1 MKRRATSPA
10 ASESHDGVVFPLT
23 DGQRATQPVGR
34 AVVSAATV
42 RVDTAASEASRAEPA
57 WYRSYITHFRELT
70 RLSAGANAGL
80 IAGDGL
86 EALHSTMR
94 FCRHGAETTIAEAID
109 SADTAAF
116 GSVTVEGT
124 GPISDAGLVLFD
136 DDTPCRGP
144 ELSALLDR
152 WDERARGEPS
162 AARALRTLSDQ
173 EDWLD
178 LTDVTVVALGAAA
191 ELSPVQALLSWG
203 CHVVAVDLPGKGSW
217 RTLIDH
223 ARRSP
228 GRLTVPVRRGTDV
241 SEASDPRL
249 ASAAGAD
256 VVTDAP
262 ELARWLRELD
272 EPYVLGDY
280 VYAPGEAHVR
290 AAAAVDGIVE
300 SVLRHRDDVGLAYL
314 ATPTDSYAVPV
325 ETVQASEEAFDQ
337 SGRLVAVARGLGGSR
352 LFRRNYEQTYVLVTG
367 RRFGVFDG
375 LIEQQ
380 GANYALAK
388 RIQRWRAQAAR
399 DHGRWVSIN
408 VAPAT
413 RTASVVSNRVL
424 AAAYRGSDRFG
435 LGVFTPQATRQV
447 MAALLVHDLRN
458 AGAIS
463 HPHIHVDDA
472 MDLLAT
478 EALHGG
484 MWRAPYSPRSVLG
497 LAVATG
503 RFTR

>member
-1 MKRRATSPA
+1 MAIDGQ
-10 ASESHDGVVFPLT
+10 DGVVFPLT
-23 DGQRATQPVGR
+23 DGRRATQPVGR

-42 RVDTAASEASRAEPA
+42 RVDTAASEAARAEPT
-57 WYRSYITHFRELT
+57 WYRRYIDHFRELT

-80 IAGDGL
+80 IADDGL
-86 EALHSTMR
+86 ATLHRTMR
-94 FCRHGAETTIAEAID
+94 FHRNGAEGSLREAID
-109 SADTAAF
+109 DSTSDVF
-116 GSVTVEGT
+116 RSVTIEGS
-124 GPISDAGLVLFD
+124 GPLSDAGLVLFD
-136 DDTPCRGP
+136 GDTPRRDA
-144 ELSALLDR
+144 ELQALLDR
-152 WDERARGEPS
+152 WDEGAVGEPS
-162 AARALRTLSDQ
+162 ATRALRALSDQ

-191 ELSPVQALLSWG
+191 ELSPVQSLLRWG
-203 CHVVAVDLPGKGSW
+203 CHVVAVDLPGKSAW

-228 GRLTVPVRRGTDV
+228 GRLTVPVRSNVAV
-241 SEASDPRL
+241 SAASDSLL
-249 ASAAGAD
+249 AEAAGAD

-262 ELARWLRELD
+262 EIATWLRRLD
-272 EPYVLGDY
+272 EPFVLGDY
-280 VYAPGEAHVR
+280 VYAPGADHVR
-290 AAAAVDGIVE
+290 TAVAVDGIVE
-300 SVLRHRDDVGLAYL
+300 SVIAHREDVGLAYL
-314 ATPTDSYAVPV
+314 ATPTDCYAVPAQTV
-325 ETVQASEEAFDQ
+325 EASEASFER
-337 SGRLVAVARGLGGSR
+337 SGRLVAATRGLGGSR
-352 LFRRNYEQTYVLVTG
+352 LFRRNYEQTYALVTG

-375 LIEQQ
+375 LIAQQ

-388 RIQRWRAQAAR
+388 RIQRWRAQLAR

-435 LGVFTPQATRQV
+435 LGVFTAQATRQV

-458 AGAIS
+458 AGSVA
-463 HPHIHVDDA
+463 HPHIHLDDA

-497 LAVATG
+497 LAAAAG